1 MWNPRDQR
9 QRWGFTKSVFV
20 CVIICV
26 ISHVITSSS
35 LPSLSSSAQVGHTHR
50 PLCVGWPSACN
61 AAGALAGDS
70 QPHRATPNYFCA
82 RLPQKLAR
90 NASRLRYQRVACAPR
105 PSTHMPFSNTAVRQ
119 PQSIPPAP
127 SSQDR
132 ARLLLLSA
140 REHRRSQRLGLGV
153 IVLDYL
159 HATPDFDLR
168 CVVNAG
174 NVLRL
179 FAKTAHLECA
189 ADRLIM
195 HLHRMTTL
203 AYRKRARDSLSI
215 AYVCTPVYQREPWNV
230 GLDGSAHAQPQANVS
245 RCANRRIHDTCA
257 RMRRVMC
264 PV

>member
-1 MWNPRDQR
+1 
-9 QRWGFTKSVFV
+9 
-20 CVIICV
+20 
-26 ISHVITSSS
+26 
-35 LPSLSSSAQVGHTHR
+35 
-50 PLCVGWPSACN
+50 
-61 AAGALAGDS
+61 
-70 QPHRATPNYFCA
+70 
-82 RLPQKLAR
+82 
-90 NASRLRYQRVACAPR
+90 
-105 PSTHMPFSNTAVRQ
+105 MPFSNTAVRQ

-127 SSQDR
+127 SSQDQ
-132 ARLLLLSA
+132 ARLLLSSA

-153 IVLDYL
+153 VDLDYL

-174 NVLRL
+174 NVLERL
-179 FAKTAHLECA
+179 FAKTARLECA
-189 ADRLIM
+189 AGRWIINS
-195 HLHRMTTL
+195 HRMSAL